1 LKKLITAADIKKFV
15 VEKKSVIYIDTK
27 TIITSAAQDEAKENG
42 IEIVFDTSS
51 INRDFSIS
59 DNLNEVSMYSGVNSN
74 VVSKIVEAV
83 ILQLK
88 ENQLPG
94 QLIKEI
100 GENGLIQVK
109 GGSVILEILEDDI
122 KAKEILDLN
131 DSPKMTAGI
140 MELKD
145 KPLHW
150 VTKSDEIKYVLEGVL
165 ELIINGQKYTGKQG
179 DIFYIPADTKVIFSS
194 PRQTKFFYVIS
205 AK

>member
-1 LKKLITAADIKKFV
+1 LKKLITAADIKNLV

-27 TIITSAAQDEAKENG
+27 TIVTPAAQDEAKENG
-42 IEIVFDTSS
+42 IEIVMDSASINKESTSS
-51 INRDFSIS
+51 DS
-59 DNLNEVSMYSGVNSN
+59 LNEVSMYSGVNSN
-74 VVSKIVEAV
+74 LVSKIVEAV

-88 ENQLPG
+88 KNEQPS
-94 QLIKEI
+94 LIKEI

-109 GGSVILEILEDDI
+109 GGSVTLETLEDGI
-122 KAKEILDLN
+122 KAKEILGLS

-165 ELIINGQKYTGKQG
+165 ELTINGQKYTGKQG
-179 DIFYIPADTKVIFSS
+179 DVFYIPADTKVTFSS
-194 PRQTKFFYVIS
+194 PKQTKFFYVIS